1 MYSSKKQTIETANTR
16 TVDTEVSI
24 ILPENTTAF
33 LATKFERQ
41 EIQKIIGPTNGKK
54 RLWIILL
61 NESYFEPYIIE
72 KGGVLGYLIIEPEDS
87 EVKICDASK
96 KNSRQKKPYPDN
108 YLPNDWSKNE
118 KNTLKR
124 KSSRLK
130 TGGFLNRYDFAYAGR
145 DVVNQVGKVA
155 PKMITQATGEINKIV
170 QERIDQVVRSR
181 GAEIERIA
189 PKIIKDLI
197 EEVYKTPF
205 RLLGDL
211 GKKQF
216 QKIKRKLFK

>member
-1 MYSSKKQTIETANTR
+1 M
-16 TVDTEVSI
+16 
-24 ILPENTTAF
+24 
-33 LATKFERQ
+33 
-41 EIQKIIGPTNGKK
+41 
-54 RLWIILL
+54 
-61 NESYFEPYIIE
+61 
-72 KGGVLGYLIIEPEDS
+72 
-87 EVKICDASK
+87 
-96 KNSRQKKPYPDN
+96 
-108 YLPNDWSKNE
+108 
-118 KNTLKR
+118 KR
-124 KSSRLK
+124 KSSHLK
-130 TGGFLNRYDFAYAGR
+130 TGGFLNRYDFAYPGR

>member
-1 MYSSKKQTIETANTR
+1 MYSSKKQTIETGNTR

-61 NESYFEPYIIE
+61 NESYFEPYIIG

-108 YLPNDWSKNE
+108 YLPNDWSKNG

-170 QERIDQVVRSR
+170 QERIDQVVRSH

>member
-1 MYSSKKQTIETANTR
+1 MYSSKKQTIETANTL

-96 KNSRQKKPYPDN
+96 KNSRQKKPYADI
-108 YLPNDWSKNE
+108 YLPKDWNKKWKKYFE
-118 KNTLKR
+118 KKR
-124 KSSRLK
+124 SRL
-130 TGGFLNRYDFAYAGR
+130 
-145 DVVNQVGKVA
+145 
-155 PKMITQATGEINKIV
+155 
-170 QERIDQVVRSR
+170 
-181 GAEIERIA
+181 
-189 PKIIKDLI
+189 
-197 EEVYKTPF
+197 
-205 RLLGDL
+205 
-211 GKKQF
+211 
-216 QKIKRKLFK
+216 

>member
-1 MYSSKKQTIETANTR
+1 MYSSKKQTIETTNTL

-33 LATKFERQ
+33 LATKFEGQ

-54 RLWIILL
+54 RLWIIRL
-61 NESYFEPYIIE
+61 NKSYFEPYIIE

-108 YLPNDWSKNE
+108 YLPNDWSKNG
-118 KNTLKR
+118 KNALKR

-155 PKMITQATGEINKIV
+155 PKMITQAPEEINNIV

-211 GKKQF
+211 GKKEF
-216 QKIKRKLFK
+216 QKIKRKLLK

>member
-1 MYSSKKQTIETANTR
+1 MYSSKKQTIETANTL

-96 KNSRQKKPYPDN
+96 KNSWQKKPYPDN
-108 YLPNDWSKNE
+108 YLPKDWSKKWKKYFE
-118 KNTLKR
+118 KK
-124 KSSRLK
+124 KVSSADR
-130 TGGFLNRYDFAYAGR
+130 R
-145 DVVNQVGKVA
+145 V
-155 PKMITQATGEINKIV
+155 
-170 QERIDQVVRSR
+170 
-181 GAEIERIA
+181 
-189 PKIIKDLI
+189 
-197 EEVYKTPF
+197 
-205 RLLGDL
+205 
-211 GKKQF
+211 
-216 QKIKRKLFK
+216 FK